1 MLLWGVLEKFGSCNS
16 IQSKKKSIKRWEGF
30 IPKKKK
36 SGREKK
42 GKWGCSKK
50 WKQNFVSKN
59 RFH

>member
-30 IPKKKK
+30 IPKKK

-42 GKWGCSKK
+42 GK
-50 WKQNFVSKN
+50 
-59 RFH
+59 

>member
-1 MLLWGVLEKFGSCNS
+1 VGSAGS
-16 IQSKKKSIKRWEGF
+16 LVAAIPKSKKKSIKKWEGF
-30 IPKKKK
+30 IQEKK

-42 GKWGCSKK
+42 GKWRCSKK